1 MKLATLPVRAYPL
14 LMAGAL
20 ALSLAGCESLP
31 DEAVAPVSANDQNYT
46 DAAPQESAS
55 SVSAKPATLS
65 ALLRNTQLA
74 NPAELF
80 EAASKAIKLNRLT
93 DAGVLYQEAQIRRQ
107 TDMRRFPPAAGA
119 QADLKRIERLK
130 DAVSAELGPK
140 LLDKPRLYGLI
151 AERLEGRDCASGT
164 GYEPAW
170 AYSRVVPSVDCTRVH
185 QQKVKLMRD
194 LSYLLSFPDYAE
206 AAQLAEYYRSSSS
219 SVRELAGL
227 KEGYLRAI
235 ETMRSIERHQ
245 KRSGLSQR
253 F

>member
-1 MKLATLPVRAYPL
+1 MRLVIMPSVAKPL
-14 LMAGAL
+14 LFAGAL
-20 ALSLAGCESLP
+20 ALCLTGCESLP
-31 DEAVAPVSANDQNYT
+31 GEDADKESGDKGYSAPVMQDPSVNSA
-46 DAAPQESAS
+46 AAR
-55 SVSAKPATLS
+55 PATLS

-80 EAASKAIKLNRLT
+80 AAATTAIKLNRLT

-107 TDMRRFPPAAGA
+107 TDMRRFPPNAGA
-119 QADLKRIERLK
+119 QADLRKIERLK

-140 LLDKPRLYGLI
+140 LLEKPRLYGLI
-151 AERLEGRDCASGT
+151 AERLESRECASGV

-170 AYSRVVPSVDCTRVH
+170 PHSRVVPGVDCNRVH
-185 QQKVKLMRD
+185 QQKVRLMRD
-194 LSYLLSFPDYAE
+194 LSVLLSLPDYAE

-235 ETMRSIERHQ
+235 ATMRAIERHQ

-253 F
+253 L